1 MSPPQVD
8 LAALSVR
15 RPWLVT
21 VLNLLVVIGGLA
33 ALLGV
38 EVRELPDVDRPIVS
52 VRAQYLGAS
61 PETMDAEVTSL
72 LEGAV
77 ARVSGV
83 HTIES
88 SSEENNARI
97 HIEFQ
102 PGVSLDAAAADVR
115 EAVSRA
121 ARELPDNLEQLT
133 VYKADE
139 DAQPIVVLAA
149 YSDVLD
155 EAALTRVVEKDI
167 VPELISIAGVA
178 DVPLFGQRQRMLRVV
193 VDPLRMSSFGLS
205 ITDVA
210 AVLRQASLD
219 VPVGSFRSSDQNLL
233 VRADASAVTEEG
245 IAELVVRDN
254 IRIGDI
260 ASVVFG
266 PEDAESFSRLN
277 GRRVVGLEVVRQAGS
292 NTIEI
297 ATAVDRALDR
307 LNDRFEDVTLAKIS
321 DNAEFIRGS
330 VREVAISL
338 GLATLVVIGVIR
350 LFSGSMRT
358 TLVPSLAIP
367 IALLGTV
374 AAIWLLG
381 FSINILTL
389 LALVLATGLIVDDA
403 IIVLENVQR
412 RRHEGLGARAAAVL
426 GTRQVFF
433 AVVATTAVL
442 VAVFVPIAFLPGT
455 AGRLFREFGIVLA
468 IAVIISSFVAL
479 TLVPA
484 ALAGF
489 ADSGAATGR
498 SRLAGL
504 GEGLA
509 AFYRR
514 TLDHAL
520 AHPALTV
527 LLAVLLGGSA
537 GALYPWLDQELLP
550 EEDRGTLFVN
560 AAGPDGV
567 GLEYTE
573 RQADRLEDVLQPMLD
588 SGAAESLYTIVGRYD
603 PNRAQVLAKLAPWG
617 DRQPQQRITAELQPL
632 LAAMP
637 GASVRISSPNSL
649 GLRGS
654 GGLEVALVGND
665 YPEIFTAA
673 RDLAYAIE
681 TELADVVQPRISY
694 QPTQPQL
701 SVSVDRRR
709 AADLGVP
716 LGDLAATLQAMIDGQ
731 ELVDL
736 NVGDEAIPIFLEAP
750 SGAIDEPADLVNLFV
765 RAGNDRL
772 VPLSS
777 LVTLTEEGV
786 AAELDRHAQRRAIE
800 IDAEIRAGYP
810 LQSALDDVQRLADRM
825 LPAGI
830 DLIPL
835 GEAATLEEANRDAMI
850 TYAIALLVVFL
861 VLVAQFES
869 LTSGLV
875 VMLVVP
881 FGLAAAV
888 FALYLTGTSLNVY
901 SQVGLVMLVGL
912 MAKNGIMLVEF
923 GDQLRDQ
930 GMSVHDAIRE
940 AARVRLR
947 PIVMTLISTVFGALP
962 LILSSG
968 PGAEARHA
976 IGWVVFA
983 GLGLAAVFTL
993 YLTPVAY
1000 RLVAPLSKPR
1010 AATAEG
1016 LDREL
1021 QAAGGSGPTP
1031 HPQGDAA
1038 STTV

>member
-1 MSPPQVD
+1 MNVPGVD
-8 LAALSVR
+8 LPGLSVR
-15 RPWLVT
+15 RPWLAT
-21 VLNLLVVIGGLA
+21 VLNLLVVIAGLA
-33 ALLGV
+33 ALLAV

-52 VRAQYLGAS
+52 VRAEYLGAS

-83 HTIES
+83 RTIQS
-88 SSEENNARI
+88 SSEENSTRI
-97 HIEFQ
+97 RVEFQ
-102 PGVSLDAAAADVR
+102 PGVALDAAAADVR

-133 VYKADE
+133 VFKADE
-139 DAQPIVVLAA
+139 DAEPIVVLAA

-155 EAALTRVVEKDI
+155 EASLTRVVEQDI

-193 VDPLRMSSFGLS
+193 VDPLRMSSYGLS
-205 ITDVA
+205 VTDVG
-210 AVLRQASLD
+210 AVLRQAALD
-219 VPVGSFRSSDQNLL
+219 VPVGSFKSREQNLL
-233 VRADASAVTEEG
+233 VRADASAISEADV
-245 IAELVVRDN
+245 AELVVRDN

-260 ASVVFG
+260 ATVVFG

-297 ATAVDRALDR
+297 AAAVDRALQR
-307 LNDRFEDVTLAKIS
+307 LNARFDEVELEKIS

-330 VREVAISL
+330 VREVVISL
-338 GLATLVVIGVIR
+338 ALATLVVVTVIR
-350 LFSGSMRT
+350 LFSGSLRT
-358 TLVPSLAIP
+358 TLVPTLTIP
-367 IALLGTV
+367 VALLGTV

-412 RRHEGLGARAAAVL
+412 RRAEGLGAGAAAVL

-468 IAVIISSFVAL
+468 IAVAISSLVAL

-489 ADSGAATGR
+489 ADAGPGSSRRR
-498 SRLAGL
+498 SAVFADRLTDL
-504 GEGLA
+504 
-509 AFYRR
+509 YYR
-514 TLDHAL
+514 TLGWAL
-520 AHPALTV
+520 DHPARTV
-527 LLAVLLGGSA
+527 GIAVLLGTTAGS
-537 GALYPWLDQELLP
+537 LYLVLDRELLP
-550 EEDRGTLFVN
+550 EEDRGMLIVD
-560 AAGPDGV
+560 ASGPDGV
-567 GLEYTE
+567 GLEYSE
-573 RQADRLEDVLQPMLD
+573 RQADRLEDVMRPLVEN
-588 SGAAESLYTIVGRYD
+588 GAVTSLYTIVGRYD
-603 PNRAQVLAKLAPWG
+603 PNRAQILAKLAPWG
-617 DRQPQQRITAELQPL
+617 ERPSQQALAAALQPL
-632 LAAMP
+632 LTAMP

-654 GGLEVALVGND
+654 GGLEVALVGNE
-665 YPEIFTAA
+665 YEEIFQAA
-673 RDLAYAIE
+673 QALAYATD
-681 TELADVVQPRISY
+681 TELDTILAPRVSY

-701 SVSVDRRR
+701 SVAVDRRR

-716 LGDLAATLQAMIDGQ
+716 LDDLAATLQAMIDGQ

-765 RAGNDRL
+765 RAGDAGL

-777 LVTLTEEGV
+777 LVTIREEGV

-800 IDAEIRAGYP
+800 IDGEIRAGTP
-810 LQSALDDVQRLADRM
+810 LQTAVDDLQALADRL
-825 LPAGI
+825 LPAGV

-835 GEAATLEEANRDAMI
+835 EEAATLAEANRDAMI
-850 TYAIALLVVFL
+850 TYVIAMLVVFL

-869 LTSGLV
+869 LTSALV
-875 VMLVVP
+875 VMVVVP

-923 GDQLRDQ
+923 ADQLRDR
-930 GMSVHDAIRE
+930 GSTVDEAIRE

-947 PIVMTLISTVFGALP
+947 PIMMTLISTVLGALP
-962 LILSSG
+962 LIISTG

-983 GLGLAAVFTL
+983 GLGLAALFTL
-993 YLTPVAY
+993 YLTPVVY
-1000 RLVAPLSKPR
+1000 RLIAPRARPR
-1010 AATAEG
+1010 AARAGTLAAE
-1016 LDREL
+1016 LE
-1021 QAAGGSGPTP
+1021 AA
-1031 HPQGDAA
+1031 AA
-1038 STTV
+1038 TR

>member
-1 MSPPQVD
+1 MNMQSAD
-8 LAALSVR
+8 LAGLSVR

-21 VLNLLVVIGGLA
+21 VLNLLVVIAGLA

-52 VRAQYLGAS
+52 VRAEYLGAS
-61 PETMDAEVTSL
+61 PETMDAEVTGL

-83 HTIES
+83 RTIQS
-88 SSEENNARI
+88 SSEENSARI
-97 HIEFQ
+97 RVEFQ

-115 EAVSRA
+115 EAVSRS

-139 DAQPIVVLAA
+139 DAEPIVVLAA

-155 EAALTRVVEKDI
+155 EAALTRIVEQDI

-193 VDPLRMSSFGLS
+193 VDPMRMSSFGLS

-219 VPVGSFRSSDQNLL
+219 VPVGSFRSSEQDLL
-233 VRADASAVTEEG
+233 VRADASAITESG
-245 IAELVVRDN
+245 IADLVVRDN

-266 PEDAESFSRLN
+266 PEDASSFSRLN

-297 ATAVDRALDR
+297 AGSVDRALER
-307 LNDRFEDVTLAKIS
+307 LNARFEEVELAKIS

-330 VREVAISL
+330 VWEVVVSL
-338 GLATLVVIGVIR
+338 GLATLVVIAVIR

-412 RRHEGLGARAAAVL
+412 RRQEGLGARAAAVL

-442 VAVFVPIAFLPGT
+442 IAVFVPIAFLPGT

-484 ALAGF
+484 ALSGYGDPGRSGRLQRHSKFGEMLAGF
-489 ADSGAATGR
+489 YQR
-498 SRLAGL
+498 SLSRALAYPVL
-504 GEGLA
+504 TVLITLGLA
-509 AFYRR
+509 A
-514 TLDHAL
+514 
-520 AHPALTV
+520 
-527 LLAVLLGGSA
+527 SA
-537 GALYPWLDQELLP
+537 GLLYPLLDQELLP

-560 AAGPDGV
+560 ASGPDGV

-573 RQADRLEDVLQPMLD
+573 RQANRLENVLQPLLD
-588 SGAAESLYTIVGRYD
+588 SGIAESLYTIVGRYD
-603 PNRAQVLAKLAPWG
+603 PNRAQILAKLAPW
-617 DRQPQQRITAELQPL
+617 DERPSQQQITSELQSVL
-632 LAAMP
+632 SAMP
-637 GASVRISSPNSL
+637 GSSVRISSPNSL

-654 GGLEVALVGND
+654 GGLEVALVGSE
-665 YPEIFTAA
+665 YPAIFSVAQEMA
-673 RDLAYAIE
+673 FAIE
-681 TELADVVQPRISY
+681 TELDNVIQPRVSY

-701 SVSVDRRR
+701 SVAVDRRR
-709 AADLGVP
+709 AVDLGVP
-716 LGDLAATLQAMIDGQ
+716 LGELADTLQAMIDGK

-736 NVGDEAIPIFLEAP
+736 NVGDEAVPIFLEAP

-765 RAGNDRL
+765 RAGDSGL

-777 LVTLTEEGV
+777 LVSLTESGV

-800 IDAEIRAGYP
+800 IDAEVRAGYP
-810 LQSALDDVQRLADRM
+810 LQSALNDLDSLAERI
-825 LPAGI
+825 LPPGI

-835 GEAATLEEANRDAMI
+835 GEAATLQEASRDAMI
-850 TYAIALLVVFL
+850 TYAVALLVVFL

-888 FALYLTGTSLNVY
+888 FALFLTGTSLNVY

-923 GDQLRDQ
+923 ADQLRDR
-930 GMSVHDAIRE
+930 GASVAEAIEE
-940 AARVRLR
+940 AASVRLR

-962 LILSSG
+962 LILSTG

-983 GLGLAAVFTL
+983 GLGLAAGFTL

-1000 RLVAPLSKPR
+1000 RLIAPFSKPR
-1010 AATAEG
+1010 SETAAG
-1016 LDREL
+1016 LEREL
-1021 QAAGGSGPTP
+1021 AAAPE
-1031 HPQGDAA
+1031 
-1038 STTV
+1038 